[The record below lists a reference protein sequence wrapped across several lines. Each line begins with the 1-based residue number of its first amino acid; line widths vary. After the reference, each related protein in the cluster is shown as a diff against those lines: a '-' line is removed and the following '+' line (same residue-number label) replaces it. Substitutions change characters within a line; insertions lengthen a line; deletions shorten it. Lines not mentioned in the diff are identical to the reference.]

1 MENMFRAAILSWV
14 VLVVGTCAAGQTNA
28 MDKVK
33 AGTMAHPGRVFGYV
47 TRWIVAGD
55 TAEITMSDNAR
66 WILAGKER
74 VAQTAALLNLS
85 RDRQKPLL
93 LAVDEATRQI
103 GMVFSTMTGV
113 PEFYGETADG
123 QGLQVSVPPS
133 MRVFKLFRS
142 RPWFDEVRAEITQ
155 ASETADS
162 HTWQQWWVAFDS
174 ETGEIV
180 DVRPA
185 ATTSRSGGADA
196 NRPAGE

>member
-1 MENMFRAAILSWV
+1 MFRVAILSWV
-14 VLVVGTCAAGQTNA
+14 VLVVGTCAAGQANA

-33 AGTMAHPGRVFGYV
+33 AGTMAHPDRVFGHV
-47 TRWIVAGD
+47 TQWLVAGD
-55 TAEITMSDNAR
+55 TAEITMSDSSE

-74 VAQTAALLNLS
+74 VAQTAALLDLS
-85 RDRQKPLL
+85 RDRERPLL

-103 GMVFSTMTGV
+103 GMVFSTMKGV

-133 MRVFKLFRS
+133 MRVFRLLRS
-142 RPWFDEVRAEITQ
+142 RPWFDEVRAEITR

-162 HTWQQWWVAFDS
+162 PDRQQWWVAFDS

-185 ATTSRSGGADA
+185 
-196 NRPAGE
+196 GE